1 MSTDG
6 RILVTFSAV
15 STAAAQCGTVANQM
29 NQKLDELKTYLNPL
43 VGTWTGEAAEHY
55 RALEGQWERS
65 ASDLTAVLH
74 QIQKALDTAY
84 QNYTAT
90 EKANADIWRS

>member
-15 STAAAQCGTVANQM
+15 SAAAADCGTVASQM
-29 NQKLDELKTYLNPL
+29 NQQLDDLKTYLNPL
-43 VGTWTGEAAEHY
+43 VGTWTGNAAEAY
-55 RALEGQWERS
+55 RALEAQWQRS
-65 ASDLTAVLH
+65 ASDLTAVLL

-90 EKANADIWRS
+90 EAANTKIWG

>member
-15 STAAAQCGTVANQM
+15 SSAAADCGTVANVM
-29 NQKLDELKTYLNPL
+29 NQKLDDLKTYLNPL
-43 VGTWTGEAAEHY
+43 VGTWTGEAAEAY
-55 RALEGQWERS
+55 RALETQWERS
-65 ASDLTAVLH
+65 ASDLTAVLL
-74 QIQKALDTAY
+74 QIQKALDAAF

-90 EKANADIWRS
+90 EAANARIWKG